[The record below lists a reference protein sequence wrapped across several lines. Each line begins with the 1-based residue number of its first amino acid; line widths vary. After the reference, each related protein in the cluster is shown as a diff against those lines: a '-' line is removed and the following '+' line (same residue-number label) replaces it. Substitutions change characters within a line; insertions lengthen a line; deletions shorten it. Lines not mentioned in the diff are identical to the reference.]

1 MGLLR
6 SRAPRTAHPHPCNST
21 NDGAAPHRD
30 DPNLSQSCK
39 PKLDGDND
47 TVMGEKH
54 VFEGQTTKTSAANGD
69 EPPVDSHVARP
80 GDLVIIQE
88 HYTTLKPVTLKAGH
102 FMNNRYGRFA
112 HDDILGKSVG
122 RRIKAV
128 NPAMVKTSA
137 SSTLSAAKKADS
149 KDKEKVKDKDRLRD
163 KGSVKEKEIAKDK
176 DLMKDKD
183 NDKVKGNDNVKDKDK
198 DNDEK
203 NNNNTE
209 PGIPTKRQ
217 LGAGFVHALAPTPEL
232 WSQAMDHRTQIV
244 YPHDAALISLK
255 LELKPGDTL
264 VECGTGSGS
273 ATVSFARVLAPH
285 GRIFTFDFHEQRGLK
300 AVDDFKQLGIK
311 HLVNVHAGVDVLKQG
326 FINVNDGIAD
336 AVFLDLPMP
345 YEMGPEISRVLRPDG
360 RVCLFSPCV
369 EQVQKSCDMLRNM
382 DFHSIVTVTCPV
394 KTFETREMKLETP
407 GFDQLKL
414 ATPKENGDDPSAGD
428 PSELPPNKRRRP
440 NDVEDETN
448 ATSVNGVQ
456 SEKWHRLRSRTAG
469 AERLAIGAM
478 YGQGRHVGRVIRPN
492 IRLHS
497 KPFPSMKGHTSYLTF
512 ARKCVNFSDK
522 TGTNKKTTSVV
533 NLEKEGEKA
542 TTKTSACR
550 MS

>member
-1 MGLLR
+1 
-6 SRAPRTAHPHPCNST
+6 
-21 NDGAAPHRD
+21 
-30 DPNLSQSCK
+30 
-39 PKLDGDND
+39 
-47 TVMGEKH
+47 MGEKH
-54 VFEGQTTKTSAANGD
+54 AFKGQTTKASAASGD

-88 HYTTLKPVTLKAGH
+88 HYTTLKPVILKAGH
-102 FMNNRYGRFA
+102 FLNNRYGRFA
-112 HDDILGKSVG
+112 HDDMLGKSVG

-137 SSTLSAAKKADS
+137 SSSLNAVKNVDS
-149 KDKEKVKDKDRLRD
+149 KDKGKDKDKVKDAEKNKVKDKVKDTEKD
-163 KGSVKEKEIAKDK
+163 KVKDKVKDKAKDK
-176 DLMKDKD
+176 DI
-183 NDKVKGNDNVKDKDK
+183 VKDKDK
-198 DNDEK
+198 DKVKDKGKDNNEK
-203 NNNNTE
+203 NSNLAE

-326 FINVNDGIAD
+326 FINVDDGIAD

-345 YEMGPEISRVLRPDG
+345 YEMGPEISRVLRPNG

-382 DFHSIVTVTCPV
+382 DFHSIATVTCPV
-394 KTFETREMKLETP
+394 KTYETREMKLETP

-414 ATPKENGDDPSAGD
+414 ETPKENGADPSEGES
-428 PSELPPNKRRRP
+428 SELPPNKRRRP
-440 NDVEDETN
+440 NDQIEDATN
-448 ATSVNGVQ
+448 ATSVNAGQ

-478 YGQGRHVGRVIRPN
+478 EGQGRHVGRVIRPN

-497 KPFPSMKGHTSYLTF
+497 KPFPSMKGHTSFLTF
-512 ARKCVNFSDK
+512 ARKCVDFSDK
-522 TGTNKKTTSVV
+522 KGTNKKTTSVV
-533 NLEKEGEKA
+533 KLDEKEGEKA
-542 TTKTSACR
+542 TTETSACR